1 MGYGVHAHIYLTGY
15 ALSVIIDASHTQIE
29 AQMEAVRETTGGLFP
44 AHTYLLDGNNL
55 VAYIKKGETEPYY
68 FKQPIKGFS
77 KSGRKFDRVTSTAF
91 TMQVEPEVALKAI
104 QGSKG
109 SVYYVNEAE
118 ATCTCPGY
126 TFRGSCKHVKELL

>member
-1 MGYGVHAHIYLTGY
+1 
-15 ALSVIIDASHTQIE
+15 
-29 AQMEAVRETTGGLFP
+29 MEAVIETTGGLFP

-55 VAYIKKGETEPYY
+55 VAYIKKGDVEPYY

-77 KSGRKFDRVTSTAF
+77 KSGRKFKPTTQSLF
-91 TMQVEPEVALKAI
+91 TVQVLPEVALKAI

-118 ATCTCPGY
+118 GTCTCPGY
-126 TFRGSCKHVKELL
+126 TYRGACKHVKELA